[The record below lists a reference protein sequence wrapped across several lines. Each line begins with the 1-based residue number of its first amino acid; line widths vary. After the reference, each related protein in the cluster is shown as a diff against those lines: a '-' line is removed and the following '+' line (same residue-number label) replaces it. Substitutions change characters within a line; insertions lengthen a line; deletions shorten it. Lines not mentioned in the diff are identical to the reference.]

1 MSLYH
6 SQNDIT
12 YLLVHSLLFLLPIF
26 LRKFRPPLSGP
37 AARRHL
43 RTQIMAKKAREE
55 KASMRSSRHVGRLGG
70 WEGWRLGRAVAG
82 VELW

>member
-1 MSLYH
+1 
-6 SQNDIT
+6 
-12 YLLVHSLLFLLPIF
+12 
-26 LRKFRPPLSGP
+26 
-37 AARRHL
+37 
-43 RTQIMAKKAREE
+43 MAKKAREE